1 MLDVPLSMLIL
12 FCLIWM
18 NLYRTNK
25 QTDVFKA
32 AKMTSEGVNNI
43 PILKYNFAQSPRY
56 FPEDRTQAELSEVT
70 KATITLR
77 TERMTQDNIIV
88 PDV

>member
-1 MLDVPLSMLIL
+1 MP
-12 FCLIWM
+12 CLIRM
-18 NLYRTNK
+18 NLYRMNK
-25 QTDVFKA
+25 QINVFKV

-43 PILKYNFAQSPRY
+43 IPILKYNFAQSQQY
-56 FPEDRTQAELSEVT
+56 FPADRKQAELSEVT

-77 TERMTQDNIIV
+77 TEMMTQGNVIA